1 MIYAIIIYTMDFVMD
16 INDDDN
22 LFEMNSNIDSDS
34 DDEYDDD
41 DNFDIESDTIFRED
55 AYHLDSDKLNNVYYI
70 GLCNIYSFRKTI
82 LYVNSVSQ
90 PTFYKHSYCN
100 LLRYLKNYSIFR
112 CIHPKIDIMKLHIL
126 RNGTYTVIVKTLWLK
141 LVQRRWKNIYKKR
154 MDIIRKRCLP
164 SSQMH
169 TQRTGKYP
177 FGLNIL
183 PSISGMMSEFSLVKS
198 Q

>member
-1 MIYAIIIYTMDFVMD
+1 MDM
-16 INDDDN
+16 NDDDN

-34 DDEYDDD
+34 DDEYDNEDD
-41 DNFDIESDTIFRED
+41 FDIESDTIFRED
-55 AYHLDSDKLNNVYYI
+55 SYHLDSDKLNNV
-70 GLCNIYSFRKTI
+70 YSFRKTI

-126 RNGTYTVIVKTLWLK
+126 RNGTYTVIVKTHWLR

-169 TQRTGKYP
+169 AQRTGKYP